1 MFEVPV
7 SYHNKRIATE
17 RKIRYQFVNILNR
30 KYHGKKRKIRQHRE
44 QLPTPENSAVENNGS
59 SSEAREM
66 VIKRKLTMGEECSD
80 LDLSEEEEEE
90 QEQENEESDNE
101 HHTESG
107 TKFEKLFFK
116 KYEKPEHSFEV
127 WSDES
132 VPGKSKKVELKRTRV
147 SYTHL
152 NRVQKAAKRKIESS
166 TVHMPLA
173 NKRYFDIKCE
183 GYEVLEPLVRTE
195 GYQLKQIETLT
206 QILFI
211 NVSRGNWDIAYKT
224 FSILIR
230 IPEVDIRNIWGLGTR
245 ILMEKG
251 QTTRSLEFLKWMSTV
266 YSSKINFVQ
275 SRCYRTPPVFRSGS
289 KTHSPKYAT
298 TWLWNSLIR
307 ATEVISLEEEGKVD
321 REEEIDPSSYKKSSG
336 MDRIA
341 QLIDRLSEMVL
352 VPPYMEDPEVWFIY
366 SMCHMVKADY
376 LSSNY
381 DGSQLSGSG
390 KDIARNQVTQH
401 IHYVKTYLQNC
412 VQKGNFEY
420 PKQFIEGR
428 LKEFESRMYRETPSK
443 SVATANNSDSEDG
456 IDNVGYE
463 DNEQQYEDNPFE
475 IEEDNSFSRNY
486 TEEEDPIIKT
496 HWEPAINV
504 DNMQFYNEDSDS
516 D

>member
-30 KYHGKKRKIRQHRE
+30 KYHGKKRKVRQRD
-44 QLPTPENSAVENNGS
+44 QLPTPENSAAETNGS
-59 SSEAREM
+59 SSDLREIK
-66 VIKRKLTMGEECSD
+66 IKRKLTMGEECSD
-80 LDLSEEEEEE
+80 LEVSNE
-90 QEQENEESDNE
+90 EESDEDSE
-101 HHTESG
+101 HNLEFGDHPNR
-107 TKFEKLFFK
+107 FEKLYYK
-116 KYEKPEHSFEV
+116 KYDKPENSFEV
-127 WSDES
+127 WNDES
-132 VPGKSKKVELKRTRV
+132 VPGKSKKIELKKTRI

-152 NRVQKAAKRKIESS
+152 NRIQKAAKRKIESS
-166 TVHMPLA
+166 TVHVPLA

-195 GYQLKQIETLT
+195 GYQLKQIEALT

-211 NVSRGNWDIAYKT
+211 NVSRGNWDIAYRS

-245 ILMEKG
+245 ILMERG

-266 YSSKINFVQ
+266 YSSKVNFIQ
-275 SRCYRTPPVFRSGS
+275 SFCYRNAPAFRSGS

-307 ATEVISLEEEGKVD
+307 ATELISIEEEGGVD
-321 REEEIDPSSYKKSSG
+321 GDVEMDVGITKSNG
-336 MDRIA
+336 MDKIS

-352 VPPYMEDPEVWFIY
+352 VPPYMEDAEVWFIY

-376 LSSNY
+376 LSSQY
-381 DGSQLSGSG
+381 DGSQLMGSG
-390 KDIARNQVTQH
+390 RDIARNQVTQH

-428 LKEFESRMYRETPSK
+428 LKEFEARMYRENKPNKAAMVS
-443 SVATANNSDSEDG
+443 SEHDEED
-456 IDNVGYE
+456 IDPYE
-463 DNEQQYEDNPFE
+463 ENPFD
-475 IEEDNSFSRNY
+475 IDEDNSFSRNY
-486 TEEEDPIIKT
+486 EDEDPVIKT

-504 DNMQFYNEDSDS
+504 DNMQYYNEDSDS